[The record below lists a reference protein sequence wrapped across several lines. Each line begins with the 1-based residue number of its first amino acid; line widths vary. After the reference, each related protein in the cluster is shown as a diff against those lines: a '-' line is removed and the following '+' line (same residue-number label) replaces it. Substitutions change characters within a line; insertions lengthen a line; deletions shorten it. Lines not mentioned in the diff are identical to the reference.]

1 MRIFRPCNNEN
12 LMGTFVYQ
20 SIGAWHYSDDD
31 IKTEYMFTLT
41 ENSNVDLTDDVNR
54 LTYTHPLRIL
64 SDNRI
69 VVGFE
74 KTFQNFYDSPGVH
87 AKNTVGIY
95 DINSSNYV
103 SLVSSNINSSYN
115 IILPLQIPET
125 AVDCALYITS
135 IDSSNV
141 ITEWK
146 ETNLTGLSDR
156 HVYIGDSTNNY
167 KKAFENS
174 NILQSD
180 RILVGDNLSNVKYSN
195 IDKYNIV
202 VQGNTLQYGKLIIS
216 SNSSTDWI
224 DDNLLDNYFLFTD
237 GDIYTSG
244 QIYAKTDISTD
255 SDISYK
261 YDFSNIE
268 QPRNIIKNLS
278 GYTFERNDTPLKR
291 RFTGLIAQEIQKVL
305 PEAVLTKEDGKLR
318 VMYGNLAGL
327 FVEALKDVYDE
338 IDDLKKLVI
347 SLKP

>member
-1 MRIFRPCNNEN
+1 
-12 LMGTFVYQ
+12 
-20 SIGAWHYSDDD
+20 
-31 IKTEYMFTLT
+31 MFTLT
-41 ENSNVDLTDDVNR
+41 ENSNVDLTDDANR

-87 AKNTVGIY
+87 AKNTVCIY
-95 DINSSNYV
+95 YINSSNYV

-115 IILPLQIPET
+115 IILPLQIPENPQ
-125 AVDCALYITS
+125 DCALYITS

-146 ETNLTGLSDR
+146 ETNLTGLADR
-156 HVYIGDSTNNY
+156 HVYIGDSGNNY
-167 KKAFENS
+167 SKEFENS

-180 RILVGDNLSNVKYSN
+180 RILVGDNLSNVKSSN
-195 IDKYNIV
+195 IDNYNIV

-224 DDNLLDNYFLFTD
+224 DDNLSDNYFLLTD

>member
-1 MRIFRPCNNEN
+1 
-12 LMGTFVYQ
+12 
-20 SIGAWHYSDDD
+20 
-31 IKTEYMFTLT
+31 MFTLT
-41 ENSNVDLTDDVNR
+41 ENSNVGLSDDPQR
-54 LTYTHPLRIL
+54 LKYKYPLRIL

-74 KTFQNFYDSPGVH
+74 NTFQNFYDNPGVH

-115 IILPLQIPET
+115 IILPTTLPDVIGST
-125 AVDCALYITS
+125 ALYITS
-135 IDSSNV
+135 TDSSNAF
-141 ITEWK
+141 TEWQ
-146 ETNLTGLSDR
+146 ETNLSSLAGR
-156 HVYIGDSTNNY
+156 HVYIGNQNSNTQE
-167 KKAFENS
+167 FENS

-180 RILVGDNLSNVKYSN
+180 RILVGDNLSNVQYSN
-195 IDKYNIV
+195 IDNYNIV

-224 DDNLLDNYFLFTD
+224 DNLSDNYFLLTD

-244 QIYAKTDISTD
+244 QIYAQTDISTD